1 MLSFNCHSTQHL
13 GPACP
18 SAFIQLS
25 FNLTFKASKF
35 PASGILTHVCSKKSE
50 SEFWTW
56 LLSGW
61 YLLTLTGKGKRNGH
75 TKWMSQQPQ
84 KLSHCLWDLIYILP
98 PSLWFLQL
106 VPTTPHPMTVWEQ
119 GDDWFIQLPFL
130 ARTPRGDDSPSLT
143 MDEAYMLRLI
153 LCPLLISRREIREKR
168 KEKFPGTHVYSLKP
182 FFSSYTVESPVVLLE
197 KALMSKSRSQK
208 FWLSECAVRPKH
220 SVCVCVCVRF
230 PDDSDVQPGMRIG
243 LALRLSSS
251 PFLSVSLWAIC
262 TESKTAQ

>member
-84 KLSHCLWDLIYILP
+84 KLSHCLWDLIY
-98 PSLWFLQL
+98 
-106 VPTTPHPMTVWEQ
+106 
-119 GDDWFIQLPFL
+119 
-130 ARTPRGDDSPSLT
+130 SPSFSLVSSVGPHYPPPHDCLGT
-143 MDEAYMLRLI
+143 GRRLI
-153 LCPLLISRREIREKR
+153 HSTSILGKNSKRRWQPKSDHGWGIHAEIN
-168 KEKFPGTHVYSLKP
+168 FMPSIN
-182 FFSSYTVESPVVLLE
+182 F
-197 KALMSKSRSQK
+197 
-208 FWLSECAVRPKH
+208 
-220 SVCVCVCVRF
+220 
-230 PDDSDVQPGMRIG
+230 
-243 LALRLSSS
+243 
-251 PFLSVSLWAIC
+251 
-262 TESKTAQ
+262 